1 MKPLLFKRLG
11 AYLFDFIVVTFIVSI
26 ITINFKVNSTIT
38 NKTYDLLIGA
48 ANGEIVLEEHS
59 DELFELNYE
68 YQKSIIPSTVVSIV
82 ISIGYFIVF
91 AYLNKGQTLG
101 KKIFK
106 IKVVNKDGNNPSIW
120 NMLGRSIPL
129 YGIITGII
137 NIIGVYVFNVKMFNY
152 TSTIVNY
159 IYYGFIII
167 CFFMVMYK
175 KDGKGLHDLIGRT
188 YVKEKVR

>member
-11 AYLFDFIVVTFIVSI
+11 AYLFDFIIVTFIVSI
-26 ITINFKVNSTIT
+26 ITINFKVNSSII

-68 YQKSIIPSTVVSIV
+68 YQKSIIPSTIVSIV

-106 IKVVNKDGNNPSIW
+106 IKVVNKDGKEPSIW
-120 NMLGRSIPL
+120 NMLCRSIPL
-129 YGIITGII
+129 YGIFTGII
-137 NIIGVYVFNVKMFNY
+137 NIIGVCVFNVKMFNY

-175 KDGKGLHDLIGRT
+175 KDGRGIHDIIGRT

>member
-1 MKPLLFKRLG
+1 MKPLFFKRLG
-11 AYLFDFIVVTFIVSI
+11 AYLFDFIIVTFIVSI
-26 ITINFKVNSTIT
+26 ITVNFKVNSSII
-38 NKTYDLLIGA
+38 NRTYDLLIGA
-48 ANGEIVLEEHS
+48 ANGEIILEEHS

-68 YQKSIIPSTVVSIV
+68 YQKSIIPSSVVSIV

-101 KKIFK
+101 KKIFR
-106 IKVVNKDGNNPSIW
+106 IVVVNKDSKFPSLW
-120 NMLGRSIPL
+120 NMLGRSIWL
-129 YGIITGII
+129 YGILTGII
-137 NIIGVYVFNVKMFNY
+137 NIISLYIFNVKEFNY

-175 KDGKGLHDLIGRT
+175 KDGRGIHDMIGKT